1 MPRLNARS
9 DARDGCATSSD
20 IRTRH
25 PALEPRVSASAC
37 THLRGNA
44 MRWGSAIRICQNFL
58 VRRMSASKQQ
68 ILQLFLARER
78 FESSRWELLSP
89 QRSSDAPRQHSTFT
103 APNER
108 RRLRSTRFK
117 GGTATSH
124 LRRCLATIV
133 HVRIAACAPRRAQQ
147 AAVIAAVI
155 HCLNGGCEI
164 MTASARCYAPNER
177 RRLRSAG
184 FQCDTAPVDVG

>member
-1 MPRLNARS
+1 MGIHSRINSNCKFLERLSKS
-9 DARDGCATSSD
+9 DPFFVFSND
-20 IRTRH
+20 
-25 PALEPRVSASAC
+25 P
-37 THLRGNA
+37 
-44 MRWGSAIRICQNFL
+44 FL
-58 VRRMSASKQQ
+58 FSRAFLIFSVSKQQ

-124 LRRCLATIV
+124 LRRCLATIA
-133 HVRIAACAPRRAQQ
+133 HVRIAARAPRRAQQ